1 MFFSLRA
8 LGDAA
13 NVTKDI
19 VMLRFL
25 GLVPAGERFYEVNKE
40 SFVAEMTDAQL
51 LALFMKFQSKL
62 NEVSAKREN
71 VSNSVSNI
79 VKQKR
84 SGDGDVFTTEEES
97 NTNTPPWIE
106 TVDNK

>member
-1 MFFSLRA
+1 
-8 LGDAA
+8 
-13 NVTKDI
+13 
-19 VMLRFL
+19 
-25 GLVPAGERFYEVNKE
+25 
-40 SFVAEMTDAQL
+40 MT
-51 LALFMKFQSKL
+51 FKSKL

-79 VKQKR
+79 VKQER

-97 NTNTPPWIE
+97 NTNTPPRIE